1 MRTIVLNSTNII
13 PNGKNN
19 TLVYN
24 FPSSVDLTG
33 AEIAIS
39 NITMYY
45 SWQNISVELN
55 NNTFSYV
62 WVLGAVPTTF
72 TVVIPDGQYE
82 ISDINSFFQF
92 FMIQQGQYLVDD
104 TGDNVYYAEIVVN
117 PTQYAVQINTFA
129 VPTVLPALWT
139 NPAGLVLPVVTF
151 NPSLTFPLAFNEIVG
166 FVAGFT
172 TSINT
177 GGGNTLSYLS
187 TITPQVQPNSAL
199 LIAISGIDNK
209 YANPSSIIYSVAPS
223 VGLGQLIIEKP
234 AQFNF
239 NRLLSGTYN
248 QLRMQFVG
256 TSLQP
261 IVLKDPNMT
270 IICVIKDQDD
280 LMGDLGADRSGGV
293 GGLNHQIASRNPAGN
308 SNIGGGGASGS
319 GFSRKR
325 F

>member
-1 MRTIVLNSTNII
+1 MFRR
-13 PNGKNN
+13 KNN

-45 SWQNISVELN
+45 SWQNISAELN

-82 ISDINSFFQF
+82 ISDINAYFQF

-104 TGDNVYYAEIVVN
+104 TGDNVYYAEMVVN
-117 PTQYAVQINTFA
+117 PTLYAVQVNTFA
-129 VPTVLPALWT
+129 VP
-139 NPAGLVLPVVTF
+139 VTF
-151 NPSLTFPLAFNEIVG
+151 PANFNEIVG
-166 FVAGFT
+166 FVPNYT
-172 TSINT
+172 TPINT
-177 GGGNTLSYLS
+177 GGGNTLSDTS

-248 QLRMQFVG
+248 QLRMQFLG

-261 IVLKDPNMT
+261 IFLKDPNMT

-308 SNIGGGGASGS
+308 SNIGGGGNPSGS